1 MRNSKKNMA
10 LNKYN
15 LSGKTILITGA
26 SSGIGMQT
34 AIDIAASGGKCII
47 TGRDTKRL
55 NQTYKLLKSNNHIS
69 IIADLTSDK
78 NIDELTNNIEKLDG
92 IVHSAGQFE
101 YIPAQFINEKN
112 IDSLIQINFRAP
124 VLLTSKLLRKKKI
137 NKNASLVFLSSLA
150 SKGPSFGS
158 AMYTST
164 KKALEGYSKL
174 LSLELGAKGIRSNSL
189 LPNFVK
195 TKMVDEALKIVSEDV
210 ADKHKKELLIGF
222 GLTKDV
228 SNLIVF
234 LLSDDARW
242 ITGQEIIMGSL

>member
-1 MRNSKKNMA
+1 MA

-15 LSGKTILITGA
+15 LSGKTILVTGA
-26 SSGIGMQT
+26 SSGIGMQA
-34 AIDIAASGGKCII
+34 AIDIAACGGRCII
-47 TGRDTKRL
+47 IGRNKERL
-55 NQTYKLLKSNNHIS
+55 SKTYKLLKSDHHIS
-69 IIADLTSDK
+69 YEIDLTDDK
-78 NIDELTNNIEKLDG
+78 SIDELVNKIEKLDG
-92 IVHSAGQFE
+92 IVHSAGKFE

-112 IDSLIQINFRAP
+112 IDTLININFRAP

-158 AMYTST
+158 AIYTST

-174 LSLELGAKGIRSNSL
+174 LALELGPKGIRSNAL

-195 TKMVDEALKIVSEDV
+195 TKMVDEALEIVSEDV

-222 GLTKDV
+222 GLPEDV
-228 SNLIVF
+228 SNLILF
-234 LLSDDARW
+234 LLSDDSKW
-242 ITGQEIIMGSL
+242 ITGQEITMGAL